1 MKKLVSGKMSGK
13 MRLTLFCIVLLI
25 ISVIFLVASYAV
37 EMEIEHHVEEIEYE
51 IEEDE
56 HFKEK
61 QKKKEEQK
69 KLEQTKTVKQLTK
82 EQISFEDKLSV
93 GWDSGD
99 EYLLAKIAMAA
110 AESESVEGKALVM
123 RVVLNR
129 VYDDAFP
136 DTVGEVIFQHSGDTY
151 QFSPIK
157 NGSYFK
163 KEPDEDCWKA
173 LELVY
178 SGWDESQGALYFES
192 NKVDSTWQSR
202 NLDLLFEEGGHK
214 FYK

>member
-1 MKKLVSGKMSGK
+1 MKKLVNGKMSGK
-13 MRLTLFCIVLLI
+13 MRLTLFCIVLFI
-25 ISVIFLVASYAV
+25 ISIIFLIESYAV
-37 EMEIEHHVEEIEYE
+37 EMEIEKHVEEIEYE
-51 IEEDE
+51 IEEGE
-56 HFKEK
+56 QF
-61 QKKKEEQK
+61 KEEQK

-99 EYLLAKIAMAA
+99 EYLLAKIAMAE

-136 DTVGEVIFQHSGDTY
+136 DTVGEVIFQHSGNTY

-192 NKVDSTWQSR
+192 NKLDSTWQSR